1 METVT
6 LRRTLRADDDRLRA
20 AITEVGPFMR
30 AAGFDEVTVE
40 GDAIRITNHVGLL
53 TIELELRRVPDAEA
67 VLAYEQVE
75 GIFREMTT
83 TYGLECE
90 PGDETTI
97 TARTDFAL
105 DRAIV
110 GPILDATLIRR
121 QRRRELTAQFDYLE
135 ELADG

>member
-6 LRRTLRADDDRLRA
+6 LRRTLRAEEERLRA
-20 AITEVGPFMR
+20 AITDVGAFMR

-40 GDAIRITNHVGLL
+40 GDAIHITNHVGLL
-53 TIELELRRVPDAEA
+53 TIDLELRRFPDAAA

-83 TYGLECE
+83 TYGLEPE
-90 PGDETTI
+90 PGGETTV

-110 GPILDATLIRR
+110 GPILDATVIKR
-121 QRRRELTAQFDYLE
+121 QRRRELTAQFDYLDG
-135 ELADG
+135 LADG

>member
-6 LRRTLRADDDRLRA
+6 LRRTLRADDDRLRT
-20 AITEVGPFMR
+20 AITDVEAFMR

-40 GDAIRITNHVGLL
+40 GDTIRITNHVGLL
-53 TIELELRRVPDAEA
+53 TIELELRRVPDEEA

-83 TYGLECE
+83 TYGLEPE
-90 PGDETTI
+90 SGGETTV

-110 GPILDATLIRR
+110 GPILDATVIKR

>member
-6 LRRTLRADDDRLRA
+6 LRRTLRVDPDRLRR
-20 AITEVGPFMR
+20 AITDVGAFMR
-30 AAGFDEVTVE
+30 AAGFDEVAVE
-40 GDAIRITNHVGLL
+40 GDTIRITNHVGLL
-53 TIELELRRVPDAEA
+53 TIELELRQVPDAAA

-83 TYGLECE
+83 TYGLEPE
-90 PGDETTI
+90 PGEGTTV

-110 GPILDATLIRR
+110 GPILDATVIKR

-135 ELADG
+135 GLADG